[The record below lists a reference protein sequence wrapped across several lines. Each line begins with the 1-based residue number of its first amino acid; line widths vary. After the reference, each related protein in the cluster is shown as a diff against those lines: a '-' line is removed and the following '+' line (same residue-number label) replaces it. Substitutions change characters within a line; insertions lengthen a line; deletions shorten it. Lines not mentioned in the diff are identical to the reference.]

1 MNEQVLP
8 FCSSDVFAFS
18 VLTRVC
24 IPYSYDDNQVWLFR
38 CNLSIIHVVR
48 FFMLLIWDMF
58 KFLFQIVAVS
68 IIQWLAS
75 FVFLF
80 FFVLTR
86 FNYFFAAK
94 SKIFTNL
101 FTATSTSKCLKSVLT
116 KSEISPSRSHSQ
128 DCRANRNFSLGSRDH
143 LNCLRR
149 VTSSCLLS
157 EGEFDGLS

>member
-1 MNEQVLP
+1 
-8 FCSSDVFAFS
+8 
-18 VLTRVC
+18 
-24 IPYSYDDNQVWLFR
+24 
-38 CNLSIIHVVR
+38 
-48 FFMLLIWDMF
+48 MF
-58 KFLFQIVAVS
+58 KFLFQSVAVS

-116 KSEISPSRSHSQ
+116 KSEISPSRSHSE

-149 VTSSCLLS
+149 VTSSCRSPKVSLMDCRRSLS
-157 EGEFDGLS
+157 SRLVDSNPKKMKVDEQ

>member
-1 MNEQVLP
+1 
-8 FCSSDVFAFS
+8 
-18 VLTRVC
+18 
-24 IPYSYDDNQVWLFR
+24 
-38 CNLSIIHVVR
+38 
-48 FFMLLIWDMF
+48 MLLIWDMF

-75 FVFLF
+75 FLFLF

-86 FNYFFAAK
+86 FKYFFAAK

-101 FTATSTSKCLKSVLT
+101 FTATSTSKCLKLVLT
-116 KSEISPSRSHSQ
+116 NSKSEISPSRSHSQ

-157 EGEFDGLS
+157 EGEFDGLSWVFIQPISGQWSEKDEGWRTIKFRNMPNNHG

>member
-1 MNEQVLP
+1 
-8 FCSSDVFAFS
+8 
-18 VLTRVC
+18 
-24 IPYSYDDNQVWLFR
+24 
-38 CNLSIIHVVR
+38 
-48 FFMLLIWDMF
+48 MLLIWDMF

-157 EGEFDGLS
+157 EGEFDGLSKVFIQPISGQWSEKDEGWRTIKFRNMPNNHG